1 MRKLFIPLLLCSALE
16 ANEKNGFF
24 IEAGFETGLLEGT
37 QTQEKNY
44 TTTQTTTKTTTN
56 NYNYLPLN
64 SILQRATNLFK
75 DADISKLS
83 FSSLSPVRASLD
95 LSGHLTIEN
104 FLPYN
109 LNNVKLSFTDAQGN
123 VIDLGVIETL
133 PKQSKIVL
141 SYQQFNETKQVFD
154 NIMEEQKKYYEKEA
168 ERRKNKTTSSVSET
182 NREPSFTFPTF
193 EVLSTPH
200 SDPNT
205 QRVFEALSKINTNL
219 VMKYSDT
226 NNFES
231 AKDKTEKFTAK
242 TAEEFTNLMLNMIAV
257 LDSQSWG
264 DAILNAPFE
273 FTDNKQSGE
282 CTNKGDSNDNCV
294 YPQKNGLVKSNVDKK
309 YVLDKQSIVNNFRG
323 KTDLDVSLLN
333 GAGVD
338 GLGSNTTPTNNDDGK
353 NYGQLAVVASAL
365 NPQKLFGT
373 DYKTINLADLRAIL
387 HEFSHTKGYTHNG
400 NMTYQRVPVVGSNG
414 QQEKKDDGA
423 LKDSD
428 GLPYNVCSLYGGQ
441 GQPSFPSNYPN
452 SIYHNCADVPAGF
465 LGVTAAVWQ
474 QLINQN
480 ALPIN
485 FANLNSQTNYN
496 LNATLNTQDM
506 ANSVIGTIQKTLTAT
521 STTTTTSY
529 HHSKSLQRFR
539 SPLLGINVKIGYQN
553 YFNDFIGLAYYG
565 IIKYNYAKAANQKVQ
580 QLSYGGGI
588 DLLLDFITTYSNK
601 NSPTGIQTR
610 RNFSSSFG
618 IFGGLRGLYNSYYA
632 LNKVKGSGNLDAATG
647 LNYRY
652 KHSKYSVGI
661 SIPLIQRKA
670 SVISSGSDYTN
681 SFVFNEGASHF
692 KVFFNY
698 GWVF

>member
-1 MRKLFIPLLLCSALE
+1 MRKLFIPLLLFSALE

-37 QTQEKNY
+37 QTQEKRH
-44 TTTQTTTKTTTN
+44 TTTKNTYAT
-56 NYNYLPLN
+56 YNYLPTDT
-64 SILQRATNLFK
+64 ILKRAANLFT
-75 DADISKLS
+75 DAKSISQLN
-83 FSSLSPVRASLD
+83 FSSLSPVKVLYI
-95 LSGHLTIEN
+95 GGKLTIEN

-109 LNNVKLSFTDAQGN
+109 LSNVKLSFTDAQGN
-123 VIDLGVIETL
+123 IIDLGVIETI
-133 PKQSKIVL
+133 PKHSKIVL
-141 SYQQFNETKQVFD
+141 PGEAFD
-154 NIMEEQKKYYEKEA
+154 SLKEA
-168 ERRKNKTTSSVSET
+168 FDKIGPYTFFLPKFEATSTSVS
-182 NREPSFTFPTF
+182 
-193 EVLSTPH
+193 
-200 SDPNT
+200 DANT
-205 QRVFEALSKINTNL
+205 QRVFETLNKIKTNL
-219 VMKYSDT
+219 IMKYSSENP
-226 NNFES
+226 NNFNTCPYNNNGNT
-231 AKDKTEKFTAK
+231 KNDCWQPFTPQ

-264 DAILNAPFE
+264 DAVLNAPFE
-273 FTDNKQSGE
+273 FTNSSTDCDNDLSKCVNPGINGRVDSKVDQQYVLNKQG
-282 CTNKGDSNDNCV
+282 
-294 YPQKNGLVKSNVDKK
+294 
-309 YVLDKQSIVNNFRG
+309 IVNNFR
-323 KTDLDVSLLN
+323 KKIEID
-333 GAGVD
+333 
-338 GLGSNTTPTNNDDGK
+338 
-353 NYGQLAVVASAL
+353 AVVLKNSGVVGLANGYGNDGEYGTLGVEAYAL
-365 NPQKLFGT
+365 EPTKLFGNNL
-373 DYKTINLADLRAIL
+373 KTINLADLRTIL
-387 HEFSHTKGYTHNG
+387 HEFSHTKGYGHNG
-400 NMTYQRVPVVGSNG
+400 NMTYQRVPTGQNENG
-414 QQEKKDDGA
+414 KP
-423 LKDSD
+423 KDSD

-441 GQPSFPSNYPN
+441 GQSAFPSNYPN

-485 FANLNSQTNYN
+485 FANLGSQTNYN
-496 LNATLNTQDM
+496 LNASLNTQDL
-506 ANSVIGTIQKTLTAT
+506 ANSMLSTIQKTFVT
-521 STTTTTSY
+521 SSVTNHYFS
-529 HHSKSLQRFR
+529 SASQSFR
-539 SPLLGINVKIGYQN
+539 SPILGVNAKIGYQN

-588 DLLLDFITTYSNK
+588 DLLVDFITTYSNK
-601 NSPTGIQTR
+601 NSSIDIQTR

-632 LNKVKGSGNLDAATG
+632 LNKVKGSGNLDVATG

-670 SVISSGSDYTN
+670 SVVSSDGDYTN

>member
-37 QTQEKNY
+37 QTQEKRH
-44 TTTQTTTKTTTN
+44 TTTKNTYAT
-56 NYNYLPLN
+56 YNYLPTDT
-64 SILQRATNLFK
+64 ILKRAANLFT
-75 DADISKLS
+75 DAKSISQLN
-83 FSSLSPVRASLD
+83 FSSLSPVKVLYI
-95 LSGHLTIEN
+95 SGKLTIEN

-109 LNNVKLSFTDAQGN
+109 LSNVKLSFTDAQGN
-123 VIDLGVIETL
+123 MIDLGVIETI
-133 PKQSKIVL
+133 PKHSKIVL
-141 SYQQFNETKQVFD
+141 PGEAFD
-154 NIMEEQKKYYEKEA
+154 SLKEA
-168 ERRKNKTTSSVSET
+168 FDKIGPYTFFLPKFEATSTSVS
-182 NREPSFTFPTF
+182 
-193 EVLSTPH
+193 
-200 SDPNT
+200 DANT
-205 QRVFEALSKINTNL
+205 QRVFETLNKIKTNL
-219 VMKYSDT
+219 IMKYSSENP
-226 NNFES
+226 NNFNTCPYNNNGNT
-231 AKDKTEKFTAK
+231 KNDCWQPFTPQ

-264 DAILNAPFE
+264 DAILNAPFD
-273 FTDNKQSGE
+273 FTNSSTDCDNDPSKCVNPGINGRVDSKVDQQYVLNKQG
-282 CTNKGDSNDNCV
+282 
-294 YPQKNGLVKSNVDKK
+294 
-309 YVLDKQSIVNNFRG
+309 IVNNFR
-323 KTDLDVSLLN
+323 KKIEID
-333 GAGVD
+333 
-338 GLGSNTTPTNNDDGK
+338 
-353 NYGQLAVVASAL
+353 AVVLKNSGVVGLANGYGNDGEYGTLGVEAYAL
-365 NPQKLFGT
+365 DPTKLFGNNL
-373 DYKTINLADLRAIL
+373 KTINLQDLRTIL
-387 HEFSHTKGYTHNG
+387 HEFSHTKGYGHNG
-400 NMTYQRVPVVGSNG
+400 NMTYQRVPTGQNENG
-414 QQEKKDDGA
+414 KP
-423 LKDSD
+423 KDSD

-441 GQPSFPSNYPN
+441 GQSAFPSNYPN

-485 FANLNSQTNYN
+485 FANLGSQTNYN
-496 LNATLNTQDM
+496 LNASLNTQDL
-506 ANSVIGTIQKTLTAT
+506 ANSMLSTIQKTFVT
-521 STTTTTSY
+521 SSVTNHYFS
-529 HHSKSLQRFR
+529 SASQNFR
-539 SPLLGINVKIGYQN
+539 SPILGVNAKIGYQN

-588 DLLLDFITTYSNK
+588 DLLVDFITTYSNK
-601 NSPTGIQTR
+601 NNPTGIQTR

-632 LNKVKGSGNLDAATG
+632 LNKVKGSGNLDVATG

-670 SVISSGSDYTN
+670 SVVSSDGDYTN

>member
-1 MRKLFIPLLLCSALE
+1 MRKLFIPLLLFSALE

-24 IEAGFETGLLEGT
+24 IEAGFETGLLEGA
-37 QTQEKNY
+37 QTQEKRH
-44 TTTQTTTKTTTN
+44 TTTKNTYAT
-56 NYNYLPLN
+56 YDYLPTDAVLK
-64 SILQRATNLFK
+64 RAANLFT
-75 DADISKLS
+75 DAKSISQLT
-83 FSSLSPVRASLD
+83 FSSLSPVKVLYI
-95 LSGHLTIEN
+95 GGQLTIEN

-109 LNNVKLSFTDAQGN
+109 LNNVKLSFKDAQGN
-123 VIDLGVIETL
+123 PIDLGVIETI
-133 PKQSKIVL
+133 PKHSKIVL
-141 SYQQFNETKQVFD
+141 PGEAFD
-154 NIMEEQKKYYEKEA
+154 SLKEA
-168 ERRKNKTTSSVSET
+168 FDKIDPYTFFFPKFEATSTSI
-182 NREPSFTFPTF
+182 
-193 EVLSTPH
+193 
-200 SDPNT
+200 SDTNT
-205 QRVFEALSKINTNL
+205 QRVFETLNKIKTNL
-219 VMKYSDT
+219 IMKYSNKNP
-226 NNFES
+226 NNFNTCPYNNNGNT
-231 AKDKTEKFTAK
+231 KNDCWQNFTPQ

-273 FTDNKQSGE
+273 FTNSSTDCDNDPSKCVNPGVNGRVDSKVDQQYVLNKQG
-282 CTNKGDSNDNCV
+282 
-294 YPQKNGLVKSNVDKK
+294 
-309 YVLDKQSIVNNFRG
+309 IVNNFR
-323 KTDLDVSLLN
+323 KKIEID
-333 GAGVD
+333 
-338 GLGSNTTPTNNDDGK
+338 
-353 NYGQLAVVASAL
+353 AVVLKNSGVVGLANGYGNDGEYGTLGVEAYAL
-365 NPQKLFGT
+365 EPQKLFGN
-373 DYKTINLADLRAIL
+373 DLKTINLEDLRTIL

-400 NMTYQRVPVVGSNG
+400 NMTYQRVPTGQNENG
-414 QQEKKDDGA
+414 KP
-423 LKDSD
+423 KDSD

-441 GQPSFPSNYPN
+441 GQSAFPSNYPN

-485 FANLNSQTNYN
+485 YANLGSQTNYN
-496 LNATLNTQDM
+496 LNASLNTQDL
-506 ANSVIGTIQKTLTAT
+506 ANSMLGTIQKTFVT
-521 STTTTTSY
+521 SSVTNHYFS
-529 HHSKSLQRFR
+529 SASQSFR
-539 SPLLGINVKIGYQN
+539 SPILGVNAKIGYQN

-565 IIKYNYAKAANQKVQ
+565 IIKYNYSKALNQKFQ

-601 NSPTGIQTR
+601 NSPIDIQTR

-618 IFGGLRGLYNSYYA
+618 IFGGLRGLYNSYYV
-632 LNKVKGSGNLDAATG
+632 LNKVKGSGNLDVATG

-670 SVISSGSDYTN
+670 SVVSSGSDYTN

>member
-1 MRKLFIPLLLCSALE
+1 MRKLFIPLLLFSALE

-24 IEAGFETGLLEGT
+24 IEAGFETGLLEGV
-37 QTQEKNY
+37 QTQEKRH
-44 TTTQTTTKTTTN
+44 TTTKNTYAT
-56 NYNYLPLN
+56 YNYLPTDAVLK
-64 SILQRATNLFK
+64 RAANLFT
-75 DADISKLS
+75 DAKSISQLN
-83 FSSLSPVRASLD
+83 FSSLSPVKVLYI
-95 LSGHLTIEN
+95 GGKITIEN

-123 VIDLGVIETL
+123 VIDLGVIETI
-133 PKQSKIVL
+133 PKHSKIVL
-141 SYQQFNETKQVFD
+141 PGEAFD
-154 NIMEEQKKYYEKEA
+154 SLKEA
-168 ERRKNKTTSSVSET
+168 FDKIDPYTFFFPKFEATSTSVS
-182 NREPSFTFPTF
+182 
-193 EVLSTPH
+193 
-200 SDPNT
+200 DANT
-205 QRVFEALSKINTNL
+205 QRVFETLNKIKTNL
-219 VMKYSDT
+219 IMKYSNENPSNFNT
-226 NNFES
+226 CPYNNNGNT
-231 AKDKTEKFTAK
+231 KNDCWQPFTPQ

-273 FTDNKQSGE
+273 FTNSPTDCDNDPSK
-282 CTNKGDSNDNCV
+282 CV
-294 YPQKNGLVKSNVDKK
+294 NPGTNGLVDSKVDQQ
-309 YVLDKQSIVNNFRG
+309 YVLNKQGIVNNFR
-323 KTDLDVSLLN
+323 KKIEID
-333 GAGVD
+333 
-338 GLGSNTTPTNNDDGK
+338 
-353 NYGQLAVVASAL
+353 AVVLKNSGVVGLANGYGNDGEYGTLGVEAYAL
-365 NPQKLFGT
+365 DPKKLFGNNL
-373 DYKTINLADLRAIL
+373 KTINLEDLRTIL

-400 NMTYQRVPVVGSNG
+400 NMTYQRVPVMKDGQVEKDNNG
-414 QQEKKDDGA
+414 KP
-423 LKDSD
+423 KDSD
-428 GLPYNVCSLYGGQ
+428 GLPYNVCSLYGGSN
-441 GQPSFPSNYPN
+441 QPAFPSNYPN

-485 FANLNSQTNYN
+485 FANLSNQTNYN
-496 LNATLNTQDM
+496 LNASLNTQDL
-506 ANSVIGTIQKTLTAT
+506 ANSMLSTIQKTFV
-521 STTTTTSY
+521 TTSVTNHY
-529 HHSKSLQRFR
+529 SSSASQSFR
-539 SPLLGINVKIGYQN
+539 SPILGVNAKIGYQN

-588 DLLLDFITTYSNK
+588 DLLVDFITTYSNK
-601 NSPTGIQTR
+601 NNPTGIQTK

-632 LNKVKGSGNLDAATG
+632 LNKVKGSGNLDATTG

-670 SVISSGSDYTN
+670 SIVSSGDGYTN
-681 SFVFNEGASHF
+681 SLVFNEGASHF

>member
-1 MRKLFIPLLLCSALE
+1 MRKLFIPLLLFSALE

-37 QTQEKNY
+37 QTQEKRH
-44 TTTQTTTKTTTN
+44 TTTKNTYAT
-56 NYNYLPLN
+56 YNYLPTDSVLK
-64 SILQRATNLFK
+64 RAANLFTN
-75 DADISKLS
+75 AEAISKLK
-83 FSSLSPVRASLD
+83 FSSLSPVRVLYMYN
-95 LSGHLTIEN
+95 GQLTIEN

-109 LNNVKLSFTDAQGN
+109 LSNVKLSFKDAQGTT
-123 VIDLGVIETL
+123 IDLGVIETI
-133 PKQSKIVL
+133 PKHSKIVL
-141 SYQQFNETKQVFD
+141 PGEAFD
-154 NIMEEQKKYYEKEA
+154 SLKIDPYTLFLPKIEA
-168 ERRKNKTTSSVSET
+168 TSTSI
-182 NREPSFTFPTF
+182 
-193 EVLSTPH
+193 
-200 SDPNT
+200 SDANT
-205 QRVFEALSKINTNL
+205 QRVFETLNKIKTNL
-219 VMKYSDT
+219 VVNYRNENK
-226 NNFES
+226 FEGHQNHWE
-231 AKDKTEKFTAK
+231 AFTPQ

-273 FTDNKQSGE
+273 FTNKGGGGE
-282 CTNKGDSNDNCV
+282 CDTSKENECV
-294 YPQKNGLVKSNVDKK
+294 NPGTNGLVNSQNKS
-309 YVLDKQSIVNNFRG
+309 YVLNKQDIVNKFRN
-323 KTDLDVSLLN
+323 KADLDVIVLKDS
-333 GAGVD
+333 GVV
-338 GLGSNTTPTNNDDGK
+338 GLGSDITPSNNDDGK
-353 NYGQLAVVASAL
+353 HYGQLGVVASAL
-365 NPQKLFGT
+365 DPKKLFG
-373 DYKTINLADLRAIL
+373 DNLKTINLADLRTIL

-400 NMTYQRVPVVGSNG
+400 NMTYQRVPTGQNENG
-414 QQEKKDDGA
+414 KP
-423 LKDSD
+423 KDSD

-441 GQPSFPSNYPN
+441 GQSAFPSNYPN

-485 FANLNSQTNYN
+485 YANLSSQTNYN
-496 LNATLNTQDM
+496 LNASLNTQDL
-506 ANSVIGTIQKTLTAT
+506 ANSMLSTIQKTFVT
-521 STTTTTSY
+521 SSVTNHYFS
-529 HHSKSLQRFR
+529 SASQSFR
-539 SPLLGINVKIGYQN
+539 SPILGVNAKIGYQN

-565 IIKYNYAKAANQKVQ
+565 IVKYNYSKALNQKFQ

-601 NSPTGIQTR
+601 NNPTGVQTR
-610 RNFSSSFG
+610 KNFSSSFG
-618 IFGGLRGLYNSYYA
+618 IFGGLRGLYNSYYV
-632 LNKVKGSGNLDAATG
+632 LNKVKGSGNLDVATG

>member
-37 QTQEKNY
+37 QTQE
-44 TTTQTTTKTTTN
+44 QRRTTTKNTYAT
-56 NYNYLPLN
+56 YNYLPTDAVLK
-64 SILQRATNLFK
+64 RAANLFTN
-75 DADISKLS
+75 AEAISKLK
-83 FSSLSPVRASLD
+83 FSSLSPVRVLYIN
-95 LSGHLTIEN
+95 GQLTIEN

-109 LNNVKLSFTDAQGN
+109 LSNVKLSFTDAQGN
-123 VIDLGVIETL
+123 VIDLGVIETI
-133 PKQSKIVL
+133 PKHSKIVL
-141 SYQQFNETKQVFD
+141 PGEAFD
-154 NIMEEQKKYYEKEA
+154 SLKVDPYTLFLPKIEA
-168 ERRKNKTTSSVSET
+168 TSTSVS
-182 NREPSFTFPTF
+182 
-193 EVLSTPH
+193 
-200 SDPNT
+200 DANT
-205 QRVFEALSKINTNL
+205 QRVFETLNKIKTNL
-219 VMKYSDT
+219 VVNYRNENK
-226 NNFES
+226 FEGHQNHWE
-231 AKDKTEKFTAK
+231 AFTPQ

-264 DAILNAPFE
+264 DAILNAPFD
-273 FTDNKQSGE
+273 F
-282 CTNKGDSNDNCV
+282 TNKGGEECDTSKENECV
-294 YPQKNGLVKSNVDKK
+294 NPGTNGRVNPQNAS
-309 YVLDKQSIVNNFRG
+309 YVLNKQDIVNKFRN
-323 KTDLDVSLLN
+323 KADLDVVVLKDS
-333 GAGVD
+333 GVV
-338 GLGSNTTPTNNDDGK
+338 GLGSDITPSNNDDGK
-353 NYGQLAVVASAL
+353 HYGQLGVVASAL
-365 NPQKLFGT
+365 DPKKLFGNNL
-373 DYKTINLADLRAIL
+373 KTINLEDLRTIL
-387 HEFSHTKGYTHNG
+387 HEFSHTKGYGHNG
-400 NMTYQRVPVVGSNG
+400 NMTYQRVPVMKDGQVEKDNNG
-414 QQEKKDDGA
+414 KP
-423 LKDSD
+423 KDSD

-441 GQPSFPSNYPN
+441 GQSAFPSNYPN

-485 FANLNSQTNYN
+485 FANLGSQTNYN
-496 LNATLNTQDM
+496 LNASLNTQDL
-506 ANSVIGTIQKTLTAT
+506 ANSMLSTIQKTFVT
-521 STTTTTSY
+521 SSVTNHYSSSTSQ
-529 HHSKSLQRFR
+529 SFR
-539 SPLLGINVKIGYQN
+539 SPILGVNAKIGYQN

-565 IIKYNYAKAANQKVQ
+565 IIKYNYAKANDQKVQ

-601 NSPTGIQTR
+601 NSPIDIQTR

-632 LNKVKGSGNLDAATG
+632 LNKVKGSGNLDVATG

-670 SVISSGSDYTN
+670 SIVSSDGDYTN

>member
-1 MRKLFIPLLLCSALE
+1 MRKLFIPLLLFSALE

-37 QTQEKNY
+37 QTQEKRH
-44 TTTQTTTKTTTN
+44 TTTKNTYAT
-56 NYNYLPLN
+56 YNYLPTDT
-64 SILQRATNLFK
+64 ILKRAANLFT
-75 DADISKLS
+75 DAKSISQLN
-83 FSSLSPVRASLD
+83 FSSLSPVKVLYI
-95 LSGHLTIEN
+95 GGKLTIEN

-109 LNNVKLSFTDAQGN
+109 LSNVKLSFTDAQGN
-123 VIDLGVIETL
+123 IIDLGVIETI
-133 PKQSKIVL
+133 PKHSKIVL
-141 SYQQFNETKQVFD
+141 PGEAFD
-154 NIMEEQKKYYEKEA
+154 SLKEA
-168 ERRKNKTTSSVSET
+168 FDKIGPYTFFLPKFEATSTSI
-182 NREPSFTFPTF
+182 
-193 EVLSTPH
+193 
-200 SDPNT
+200 SDANT
-205 QRVFEALSKINTNL
+205 QRVFETLNNIKTNL
-219 VMKYSDT
+219 IMKYSNENPSNFNT
-226 NNFES
+226 CPYNNNGNT
-231 AKDKTEKFTAK
+231 KNDCWQNFTPQ

-273 FTDNKQSGE
+273 FTNSSTDCDNDPSKCVNPGVNGRVDSKVDQQYILNKQG
-282 CTNKGDSNDNCV
+282 
-294 YPQKNGLVKSNVDKK
+294 
-309 YVLDKQSIVNNFRG
+309 IINNFR
-323 KTDLDVSLLN
+323 KKIEID
-333 GAGVD
+333 
-338 GLGSNTTPTNNDDGK
+338 
-353 NYGQLAVVASAL
+353 AVVLKNSGVVGLANGYGNDGEYGTLGVEAYAL
-365 NPQKLFGT
+365 EPQKLFGN
-373 DYKTINLADLRAIL
+373 DLKTINLADLRTIL

-400 NMTYQRVPVVGSNG
+400 NMTYQRVPTGQNENG
-414 QQEKKDDGA
+414 KP
-423 LKDSD
+423 KDSD

-441 GQPSFPSNYPN
+441 GQSAFPSNYPN

-485 FANLNSQTNYN
+485 FANLSNQTNYN
-496 LNATLNTQDM
+496 LNASLNTQDL
-506 ANSVIGTIQKTLTAT
+506 ANSMLSTIQKTFVT
-521 STTTTTSY
+521 SSVTNHYFS
-529 HHSKSLQRFR
+529 SSSQSFR
-539 SPLLGINVKIGYQN
+539 SPILGVNAKIGYQN

-601 NSPTGIQTR
+601 NSPIDIQTR

-632 LNKVKGSGNLDAATG
+632 LNKVKGSGNLDVATG

-670 SVISSGSDYTN
+670 SIVSSNGDYTN

>member
-37 QTQEKNY
+37 QTQE
-44 TTTQTTTKTTTN
+44 QRHTTTKNTYAT
-56 NYNYLPLN
+56 YNYLPTDAVLK
-64 SILQRATNLFK
+64 RAANLFTN
-75 DADISKLS
+75 AEAISKLK
-83 FSSLSPVRASLD
+83 FSSLSPVRVLYMYN
-95 LSGHLTIEN
+95 GQLTIEN

-123 VIDLGVIETL
+123 VIDLGVIETI
-133 PKQSKIVL
+133 PKHSKIVL
-141 SYQQFNETKQVFD
+141 PGEAFD
-154 NIMEEQKKYYEKEA
+154 SLKVDPYTLFLPKIEA
-168 ERRKNKTTSSVSET
+168 TSTSA
-182 NREPSFTFPTF
+182 
-193 EVLSTPH
+193 
-200 SDPNT
+200 SDANT
-205 QRVFEALSKINTNL
+205 QRVFETLNKIKTNL
-219 VMKYSDT
+219 IMKYSNENPSNFNT
-226 NNFES
+226 CPYNNNGNT
-231 AKDKTEKFTAK
+231 KNDCWQPFTPQ

-273 FTDNKQSGE
+273 FTNKGGGGECDTNKENDCVNPGTNGRVNSQNASYVLNKQ
-282 CTNKGDSNDNCV
+282 D
-294 YPQKNGLVKSNVDKK
+294 
-309 YVLDKQSIVNNFRG
+309 IVNKFRN
-323 KTDLDVSLLN
+323 KADLDVVVLKDS
-333 GAGVD
+333 GVV
-338 GLGSNTTPTNNDDGK
+338 GLGSDITPSNNDDGK
-353 NYGQLAVVASAL
+353 HYGQLGVVASAL
-365 NPQKLFGT
+365 DPKKLFGNNL
-373 DYKTINLADLRAIL
+373 KTINLQDLRTIL
-387 HEFSHTKGYTHNG
+387 HEFSHTKGYGHNG
-400 NMTYQRVPVVGSNG
+400 NMTYQRVPTGQNENG
-414 QQEKKDDGA
+414 KP
-423 LKDSD
+423 KDSD

-441 GQPSFPSNYPN
+441 GQSAFPSNYPN

-485 FANLNSQTNYN
+485 FANLGSQTNYN
-496 LNATLNTQDM
+496 LNASLNTQDL
-506 ANSVIGTIQKTLTAT
+506 ANSMLSTIQKTFVT
-521 STTTTTSY
+521 SSVTNHYFS
-529 HHSKSLQRFR
+529 SASQNFR
-539 SPLLGINVKIGYQN
+539 SPILGVNAKIGYQN
-553 YFNDFIGLAYYG
+553 YFNDFIGLAYYS

-588 DLLLDFITTYSNK
+588 DLLVDFITTYSNK
-601 NSPTGIQTR
+601 NSPIDIQTR

-632 LNKVKGSGNLDAATG
+632 LNKVKGSGNLDVATG

-670 SVISSGSDYTN
+670 SVVSSNGDYTN

>member
-1 MRKLFIPLLLCSALE
+1 MRKLFTSFLLFSALE

-37 QTQEKNY
+37 QTQE
-44 TTTQTTTKTTTN
+44 QRRTTTKNTYAT
-56 NYNYLPLN
+56 YNYLPTDAVLK
-64 SILQRATNLFK
+64 RAANLFTST
-75 DADISKLS
+75 DITKLKFSTKNPVSVHMGFVNSNPTNGKPSK
-83 FSSLSPVRASLD
+83 V
-95 LSGHLTIEN
+95 TMIVEN

-109 LNNVKLSFTDAQGN
+109 LSNVRLFFKDNKGE
-123 VIDLGVIETL
+123 VIDLGVLETI
-133 PKQSKIVL
+133 PKHSKIVL
-141 SYQQFNETKQVFD
+141 PENIFD
-154 NIMEEQKKYYEKEA
+154 KIKLDDPY
-168 ERRKNKTTSSVSET
+168 
-182 NREPSFTFPTF
+182 FFPTF
-193 EVLSTPH
+193 EATSTSV
-200 SDPNT
+200 SDANT
-205 QRVFEALSKINTNL
+205 QRVFETLNKIKTDL
-219 VMKYSDT
+219 VVNYRNENK
-226 NNFES
+226 F
-231 AKDKTEKFTAK
+231 KDHENHWEAFTPQ

-264 DAILNAPFE
+264 DAILNAPFD
-273 FTDNKQSGE
+273 F
-282 CTNKGDSNDNCV
+282 TNKGGEECDTSKENECV
-294 YPQKNGLVKSNVDKK
+294 NPGTNGRVNSQNAS
-309 YVLDKQSIVNNFRG
+309 YVLNKQDIVNKFRN
-323 KTDLDVSLLN
+323 KADLDVVVLKDS
-333 GAGVD
+333 GVV
-338 GLGSNTTPTNNDDGK
+338 GLGSDITPSNNDDGK
-353 NYGQLAVVASAL
+353 HYGQLGVVASAL
-365 NPQKLFGT
+365 DPKKLFGNNL
-373 DYKTINLADLRAIL
+373 KTINLEDLRTIL
-387 HEFSHTKGYTHNG
+387 HEFSHTKGYGHNG
-400 NMTYQRVPVVGSNG
+400 NMTYQRVPTGQNENG
-414 QQEKKDDGA
+414 KP
-423 LKDSD
+423 KDSD

-441 GQPSFPSNYPN
+441 GQSAFPSNYPN

-485 FANLNSQTNYN
+485 FANLGSQTNYN
-496 LNATLNTQDM
+496 LNASLNTQDL
-506 ANSVIGTIQKTLTAT
+506 ANSMLSTIQKTFLTSSVTDHYFSSA
-521 STTTTTSY
+521 SQS
-529 HHSKSLQRFR
+529 FR
-539 SPLLGINVKIGYQN
+539 SPILGVDAKIGYQN

-588 DLLLDFITTYSNK
+588 DLLVDFITTYSNK
-601 NSPTGIQTR
+601 NSPIDIQTR

-632 LNKVKGSGNLDAATG
+632 LNKVKGSGNLDVATG

-670 SVISSGSDYTN
+670 NIVSSNGDYTN

>member
-1 MRKLFIPLLLCSALE
+1 MRKLFIPLLLFSALE

-37 QTQEKNY
+37 QTQEKRH
-44 TTTQTTTKTTTN
+44 TTTKNTYAT
-56 NYNYLPLN
+56 YNYLPTDSVLK
-64 SILQRATNLFK
+64 RAANLFTNTE
-75 DADISKLS
+75 AISKLK
-83 FSSLSPVRASLD
+83 FSSLSPVRVLYMYN
-95 LSGHLTIEN
+95 GQLTIEN

-109 LNNVKLSFTDAQGN
+109 LSNVKLSFKDAQGN
-123 VIDLGVIETL
+123 VIDLGVIETI
-133 PKQSKIVL
+133 PKHSKIVL
-141 SYQQFNETKQVFD
+141 PGEAFD
-154 NIMEEQKKYYEKEA
+154 SLKIDPYTLFLPKIEA
-168 ERRKNKTTSSVSET
+168 TSTSI
-182 NREPSFTFPTF
+182 
-193 EVLSTPH
+193 
-200 SDPNT
+200 SDANT
-205 QRVFEALSKINTNL
+205 QRVFETLNKIKTDL
-219 VMKYSDT
+219 VVNYRNENKFKDHE
-226 NNFES
+226 NHWQNF
-231 AKDKTEKFTAK
+231 TPQ

-273 FTDNKQSGE
+273 FTNKGGGGE
-282 CTNKGDSNDNCV
+282 CDTSKENECV
-294 YPQKNGLVKSNVDKK
+294 NPGTNGLVNSQNKS
-309 YVLDKQSIVNNFRG
+309 YVLNKQDIVNKFRN
-323 KTDLDVSLLN
+323 KADLDVVILKDS
-333 GAGVD
+333 GVV
-338 GLGSNTTPTNNDDGK
+338 GLGSDITPSNNDDGK
-353 NYGQLAVVASAL
+353 HYGQLGVVASAL
-365 NPQKLFGT
+365 EPQKLFGN
-373 DYKTINLADLRAIL
+373 DLKTINLEDLRTIL

-400 NMTYQRVPVVGSNG
+400 NMTYQRVPTGQTENG
-414 QQEKKDDGA
+414 KP
-423 LKDSD
+423 KDSD
-428 GLPYNVCSLYGGQ
+428 GLPYNVCSLYGGSN
-441 GQPSFPSNYPN
+441 QPAFPSNYPN

-485 FANLNSQTNYN
+485 YANLGSQTNYN
-496 LNATLNTQDM
+496 LNASLNTQDL
-506 ANSVIGTIQKTLTAT
+506 ANSMLSTIQKTFVT
-521 STTTTTSY
+521 SSVTNHYFS
-529 HHSKSLQRFR
+529 SASQSFR
-539 SPLLGINVKIGYQN
+539 SPILGVNAKIGYQN

-565 IIKYNYAKAANQKVQ
+565 IIKYNYSKALNQKFQ

-601 NSPTGIQTR
+601 NSPTGVQTR

-618 IFGGLRGLYNSYYA
+618 IFGGLRGLYNSYYV
-632 LNKVKGSGNLDAATG
+632 LNKVKGSGNLDVATG

-670 SVISSGSDYTN
+670 SVVSSGSDYTN

>member
-37 QTQEKNY
+37 QTQEKRH
-44 TTTQTTTKTTTN
+44 TTTKNTYAT
-56 NYNYLPLN
+56 YNYLPTDT
-64 SILQRATNLFK
+64 ILKRAANLFT
-75 DADISKLS
+75 DAKSISQLN
-83 FSSLSPVRASLD
+83 FSSLSPVKVLYI
-95 LSGHLTIEN
+95 GGKLTIEN

-109 LNNVKLSFTDAQGN
+109 LSNVKLSFTDAQGN
-123 VIDLGVIETL
+123 IIDLGVIETI
-133 PKQSKIVL
+133 PKHSKIVL
-141 SYQQFNETKQVFD
+141 PGEAFD
-154 NIMEEQKKYYEKEA
+154 SLKEA
-168 ERRKNKTTSSVSET
+168 LDKIDPYTFFLPKFEATSTSVS
-182 NREPSFTFPTF
+182 
-193 EVLSTPH
+193 
-200 SDPNT
+200 DANT
-205 QRVFEALSKINTNL
+205 QRVFETLNKIKTNL
-219 VMKYSDT
+219 IMKYSSENPSNFNT
-226 NNFES
+226 CPYNNNGNT
-231 AKDKTEKFTAK
+231 KNDCWQPFTPQ

-264 DAILNAPFE
+264 DAILNAPFD
-273 FTDNKQSGE
+273 FTNSPTDCDNDPSKCVNPGINGRVDSKVDQQYVLNKQG
-282 CTNKGDSNDNCV
+282 
-294 YPQKNGLVKSNVDKK
+294 
-309 YVLDKQSIVNNFRG
+309 IVNNFR
-323 KTDLDVSLLN
+323 KKIEID
-333 GAGVD
+333 
-338 GLGSNTTPTNNDDGK
+338 
-353 NYGQLAVVASAL
+353 AVVLKNSGVVGLANGYGNDGEYGTLGVEAYAL
-365 NPQKLFGT
+365 EPTKLFGNNL
-373 DYKTINLADLRAIL
+373 KTINLADLRTIL
-387 HEFSHTKGYTHNG
+387 HEFSHTKGYGHNG
-400 NMTYQRVPVVGSNG
+400 NMTYQRVPTGQNENG
-414 QQEKKDDGA
+414 KP
-423 LKDSD
+423 KDSD
-428 GLPYNVCSLYGGQ
+428 GLPYNVCSLYGGSN
-441 GQPSFPSNYPN
+441 QPAFPSNYPN

-485 FANLNSQTNYN
+485 FANLGSQTNYN
-496 LNATLNTQDM
+496 LNASLNTQDL
-506 ANSVIGTIQKTLTAT
+506 ANSMLSTIQKTFVT
-521 STTTTTSY
+521 SSVTDHYFS
-529 HHSKSLQRFR
+529 SASQSFR
-539 SPLLGINVKIGYQN
+539 SPILGVNAKIGYQN

-588 DLLLDFITTYSNK
+588 DLLVDFITTYSNK
-601 NSPTGIQTR
+601 NNPTGIQTR

-632 LNKVKGSGNLDAATG
+632 LNKVKGSGNLDVATG

-670 SVISSGSDYTN
+670 SIVSSDGDYTN

>member
-1 MRKLFIPLLLCSALE
+1 MRKLFIPLLLFSTLE

-37 QTQEKNY
+37 QTQEKRH
-44 TTTQTTTKTTTN
+44 TTTKNTYAT
-56 NYNYLPLN
+56 YNYLPTDT
-64 SILQRATNLFK
+64 ILKRAANLFT
-75 DADISKLS
+75 DAKSISQLN
-83 FSSLSPVRASLD
+83 FSSLSPVKVLYI
-95 LSGHLTIEN
+95 GGKLTIEN

-109 LNNVKLSFTDAQGN
+109 LSNVKLSFTDAQGN
-123 VIDLGVIETL
+123 IIDLGVIETI
-133 PKQSKIVL
+133 PKHSKIVL
-141 SYQQFNETKQVFD
+141 PGEAFNSL
-154 NIMEEQKKYYEKEA
+154 KEA
-168 ERRKNKTTSSVSET
+168 FDKIDPYTFFLPKFEATSTSVS
-182 NREPSFTFPTF
+182 
-193 EVLSTPH
+193 
-200 SDPNT
+200 DANT
-205 QRVFEALSKINTNL
+205 QRVFETLNKIKTNL
-219 VMKYSDT
+219 IMKYSNENPSNFNT
-226 NNFES
+226 CPYNNNGNT
-231 AKDKTEKFTAK
+231 KNDCWQPFTPQ

-264 DAILNAPFE
+264 DAILNAPFD
-273 FTDNKQSGE
+273 FTNSSTDCDNDPSKCVNPGINGRVDSKVDQQYVLNKQG
-282 CTNKGDSNDNCV
+282 
-294 YPQKNGLVKSNVDKK
+294 
-309 YVLDKQSIVNNFRG
+309 IVNNFR
-323 KTDLDVSLLN
+323 KKIEID
-333 GAGVD
+333 
-338 GLGSNTTPTNNDDGK
+338 
-353 NYGQLAVVASAL
+353 AVVLKNSGVVGLANGYGNDGEYGTLGVEAYAL
-365 NPQKLFGT
+365 EPQKLFGNNL
-373 DYKTINLADLRAIL
+373 KTINLQDLRTIL
-387 HEFSHTKGYTHNG
+387 HEFSHTKGYGHNG
-400 NMTYQRVPVVGSNG
+400 NMTYQRVPTGQNENG
-414 QQEKKDDGA
+414 KP
-423 LKDSD
+423 KDSD

-441 GQPSFPSNYPN
+441 GQSAFPSNYPN

-485 FANLNSQTNYN
+485 FANLGSQTNYN
-496 LNATLNTQDM
+496 LNASLNTQDL
-506 ANSVIGTIQKTLTAT
+506 ANSMLSTIQKTFVT
-521 STTTTTSY
+521 SSVTNHYVS
-529 HHSKSLQRFR
+529 SASQSFR
-539 SPLLGINVKIGYQN
+539 SPILGVNAKIGYQN

-588 DLLLDFITTYSNK
+588 DLLVDFITTYSNK

-618 IFGGLRGLYNSYYA
+618 IFGGLRGLYNSYYV
-632 LNKVKGSGNLDAATG
+632 LNKVKGSGNLDVATG

-670 SVISSGSDYTN
+670 SVVSSDGDYTN

>member
-1 MRKLFIPLLLCSALE
+1 MKKLFIPLLLFSALE
-16 ANEKNGFF
+16 SNEKNGFF

-37 QTQEKNY
+37 QTQEKRH
-44 TTTQTTTKTTTN
+44 TTTKNTYAT
-56 NYNYLPLN
+56 YNYLPTDT
-64 SILQRATNLFK
+64 ILKRAANLFTN
-75 DADISKLS
+75 AEAISKLK
-83 FSSLSPVRASLD
+83 FSSLSPVRVLYMYN
-95 LSGHLTIEN
+95 GQLTIEN

-123 VIDLGVIETL
+123 VIDLGVIETI
-133 PKQSKIVL
+133 PKHSKIVL
-141 SYQQFNETKQVFD
+141 PGEAFD
-154 NIMEEQKKYYEKEA
+154 SLKIDPYTLFLPKIEA
-168 ERRKNKTTSSVSET
+168 TSTSVS
-182 NREPSFTFPTF
+182 
-193 EVLSTPH
+193 
-200 SDPNT
+200 DANT
-205 QRVFEALSKINTNL
+205 QRVFETLNKIKTNL
-219 VMKYSDT
+219 VVNYRNENK
-226 NNFES
+226 F
-231 AKDKTEKFTAK
+231 KDHENHWEAFTPQ

-273 FTDNKQSGE
+273 FTNKGGGE
-282 CTNKGDSNDNCV
+282 CDTSKENNCV
-294 YPQKNGLVKSNVDKK
+294 NPGTNGLVNSQNQQ
-309 YVLDKQSIVNNFRG
+309 YVLNKQDIVNKFRN
-323 KTDLDVSLLN
+323 KADLDVVILKDS
-333 GAGVD
+333 GVV
-338 GLGSNTTPTNNDDGK
+338 GLGSDITPSNNDDGK
-353 NYGQLAVVASAL
+353 HYGQLGVVASAL
-365 NPQKLFGT
+365 DPKKLFGN
-373 DYKTINLADLRAIL
+373 DLKTINLEDLRTIL
-387 HEFSHTKGYTHNG
+387 HEFSHTKGYGHNG
-400 NMTYQRVPVVGSNG
+400 NMTYQRVPTGQSENG
-414 QQEKKDDGA
+414 KP
-423 LKDSD
+423 KDSD

-441 GQPSFPSNYPN
+441 GQSAFPSNYPN

-485 FANLNSQTNYN
+485 YANLNSQTNYN
-496 LNATLNTQDM
+496 LNASLNTQDL
-506 ANSVIGTIQKTLTAT
+506 ANSMLNTIQKTFVT
-521 STTTTTSY
+521 SSVTNHYS
-529 HHSKSLQRFR
+529 SSASQSFR
-539 SPLLGINVKIGYQN
+539 SPILGVNAKIGYQN

-565 IIKYNYAKAANQKVQ
+565 IIKYNYSKAINQKVQ

-601 NSPTGIQTR
+601 NSPTGVQTK

-618 IFGGLRGLYNSYYA
+618 IFGGLRGLYNSYYV
-632 LNKVKGSGNLDAATG
+632 LNKVKGSGNLDVATG

-670 SVISSGSDYTN
+670 SVVSSGGDYTN

>member
-1 MRKLFIPLLLCSALE
+1 MRKLFIPLLLFSALE

-37 QTQEKNY
+37 QTQE
-44 TTTQTTTKTTTN
+44 QRRTTTKNTYAT
-56 NYNYLPLN
+56 YNYLPTDAVLK
-64 SILQRATNLFK
+64 RAANLFTN
-75 DADISKLS
+75 AEAISKLK
-83 FSSLSPVRASLD
+83 FSSLSPVRVLYMYN
-95 LSGHLTIEN
+95 GQLTIEN

-109 LNNVKLSFTDAQGN
+109 LSNVKLSFTDAQGN
-123 VIDLGVIETL
+123 VIDLGVIETI
-133 PKQSKIVL
+133 PKHSKIVL
-141 SYQQFNETKQVFD
+141 PGEAFD
-154 NIMEEQKKYYEKEA
+154 SLKVDPYTLFLPKIEA
-168 ERRKNKTTSSVSET
+168 TSTSVS
-182 NREPSFTFPTF
+182 
-193 EVLSTPH
+193 
-200 SDPNT
+200 DANT
-205 QRVFEALSKINTNL
+205 QRVFETLNKIKTDL
-219 VMKYSDT
+219 VVNYRNENK
-226 NNFES
+226 F
-231 AKDKTEKFTAK
+231 KDHENHWEAFTPQ

-264 DAILNAPFE
+264 DAILNAPFD
-273 FTDNKQSGE
+273 F
-282 CTNKGDSNDNCV
+282 TNKGGEECDTNKENECV
-294 YPQKNGLVKSNVDKK
+294 NPGTNGRVNSQNAS
-309 YVLDKQSIVNNFRG
+309 YVLNKQDIVNKFRN
-323 KTDLDVSLLN
+323 KADLDVVVLKDS
-333 GAGVD
+333 GVV
-338 GLGSNTTPTNNDDGK
+338 GLGSDITPSNNDDGK
-353 NYGQLAVVASAL
+353 HYGQLGVVASAL
-365 NPQKLFGT
+365 DPTKLFGNNL
-373 DYKTINLADLRAIL
+373 KTINLADLRTIL
-387 HEFSHTKGYTHNG
+387 HEFSHTKGYGHNG
-400 NMTYQRVPVVGSNG
+400 NMTYQRVPTGQNENG
-414 QQEKKDDGA
+414 KP
-423 LKDSD
+423 KDSD

-441 GQPSFPSNYPN
+441 GQSAFPSNYPN

-496 LNATLNTQDM
+496 LNASLNTQDL
-506 ANSVIGTIQKTLTAT
+506 ANSMLSTIQKTFVT
-521 STTTTTSY
+521 SSVTNHYFS
-529 HHSKSLQRFR
+529 SASQNFR
-539 SPLLGINVKIGYQN
+539 SPILGVNAKIGYQN

-588 DLLLDFITTYSNK
+588 DLLVDFITTYSNK
-601 NSPTGIQTR
+601 NSPIDIQTR

-632 LNKVKGSGNLDAATG
+632 LNKVKGSGNLDVATG

-670 SVISSGSDYTN
+670 SVVSSDGDYTN

>member
-1 MRKLFIPLLLCSALE
+1 MRKLFIPLLLFSALE

-37 QTQEKNY
+37 QTQEKRH
-44 TTTQTTTKTTTN
+44 TTTKNTYAT
-56 NYNYLPLN
+56 YNYLPTDT
-64 SILQRATNLFK
+64 ILKRAANLFT
-75 DADISKLS
+75 DAKSISQLN
-83 FSSLSPVRASLD
+83 FSSLSPVKVLYI
-95 LSGHLTIEN
+95 GGKLTIEN

-109 LNNVKLSFTDAQGN
+109 LSNVKLSFTDAQGN
-123 VIDLGVIETL
+123 VIDLGVIETI
-133 PKQSKIVL
+133 PKHSKIVL
-141 SYQQFNETKQVFD
+141 PGEAFD
-154 NIMEEQKKYYEKEA
+154 SLKEA
-168 ERRKNKTTSSVSET
+168 FDKIDPYTFFFPKFEATSTSI
-182 NREPSFTFPTF
+182 
-193 EVLSTPH
+193 
-200 SDPNT
+200 SDANT
-205 QRVFEALSKINTNL
+205 QRVFETLNKIKTNL
-219 VMKYSDT
+219 IMKYSNENP
-226 NNFES
+226 NNFNTCPYNNNGNT
-231 AKDKTEKFTAK
+231 KNDCWQPFTPQ

-264 DAILNAPFE
+264 DAILNAPFD
-273 FTDNKQSGE
+273 FTNSSTDCDNDPSKCVNPGINGRVDSKVDQQYVLNKQG
-282 CTNKGDSNDNCV
+282 
-294 YPQKNGLVKSNVDKK
+294 
-309 YVLDKQSIVNNFRG
+309 IVNNFR
-323 KTDLDVSLLN
+323 KKIEID
-333 GAGVD
+333 
-338 GLGSNTTPTNNDDGK
+338 
-353 NYGQLAVVASAL
+353 AVVLKNSGVVGLANGYGNDGEYGTLGVEAYAL
-365 NPQKLFGT
+365 DPKKLFGNNL
-373 DYKTINLADLRAIL
+373 KTINLEDLRTIL
-387 HEFSHTKGYTHNG
+387 HEFSHTKGYGHNG
-400 NMTYQRVPVVGSNG
+400 NMTYQRVPTGQNENG
-414 QQEKKDDGA
+414 KP
-423 LKDSD
+423 KDSD

-441 GQPSFPSNYPN
+441 GQSAFPSNYPN

-485 FANLNSQTNYN
+485 FANLGSQTNYN
-496 LNATLNTQDM
+496 LNASLNTQDL
-506 ANSVIGTIQKTLTAT
+506 ANSMLSTIQKTFVASSVTNHYFSSA
-521 STTTTTSY
+521 SQS
-529 HHSKSLQRFR
+529 FR
-539 SPLLGINVKIGYQN
+539 SPILGVNAKIGYQN

-588 DLLLDFITTYSNK
+588 DLLVDFITTYSNK

-632 LNKVKGSGNLDAATG
+632 LNKVKGSGNLDVATG

-670 SVISSGSDYTN
+670 SIVSSDGDYTN

>member
-1 MRKLFIPLLLCSALE
+1 MKKLFIPLLLFSALE

-37 QTQEKNY
+37 QTQEKRH
-44 TTTQTTTKTTTN
+44 TTTKNTYAT
-56 NYNYLPLN
+56 YNYLPTDT
-64 SILQRATNLFK
+64 ILKRAANLFTN
-75 DADISKLS
+75 AEAISKLK
-83 FSSLSPVRASLD
+83 FSSLSPVRVLYMYN
-95 LSGHLTIEN
+95 GQLTIEN

-123 VIDLGVIETL
+123 VIDLGVIETI
-133 PKQSKIVL
+133 PKYSKIVL
-141 SYQQFNETKQVFD
+141 PGEAFD
-154 NIMEEQKKYYEKEA
+154 SLKIDPYTSFLPKIEA
-168 ERRKNKTTSSVSET
+168 TSTSVS
-182 NREPSFTFPTF
+182 
-193 EVLSTPH
+193 
-200 SDPNT
+200 DANT
-205 QRVFEALSKINTNL
+205 QRVFETLNKIKTNL
-219 VMKYSDT
+219 IVNYRNENK
-226 NNFES
+226 F
-231 AKDKTEKFTAK
+231 KDHENHWEAFTPQ

-273 FTDNKQSGE
+273 FTNKGGGGE
-282 CTNKGDSNDNCV
+282 CDTSKENDCV
-294 YPQKNGLVKSNVDKK
+294 NPGTNGLVNSKVDQQH
-309 YVLDKQSIVNNFRG
+309 VLNKQDIVNKFRN
-323 KTDLDVSLLN
+323 KADLDVVVLKDS
-333 GAGVD
+333 GVV
-338 GLGSNTTPTNNDDGK
+338 GLGSDITPSNNDDGK
-353 NYGQLAVVASAL
+353 HYGQLGVVASAL
-365 NPQKLFGT
+365 DPKKLFGN
-373 DYKTINLADLRAIL
+373 DLKTIKLEDLRTIL

-400 NMTYQRVPVVGSNG
+400 NMTYQRVPVMKDGQVEKDNNG
-414 QQEKKDDGA
+414 KP
-423 LKDSD
+423 KDSD
-428 GLPYNVCSLYGGQ
+428 GLSYNVCSLYGGSN
-441 GQPSFPSNYPN
+441 QPAFPSNYPN

-485 FANLNSQTNYN
+485 YANLGSQTNYN
-496 LNATLNTQDM
+496 LNASLNTQDL
-506 ANSVIGTIQKTLTAT
+506 ANSMLSTIQKTFLTSSVTNHYSSSA
-521 STTTTTSY
+521 SQS
-529 HHSKSLQRFR
+529 FR
-539 SPLLGINVKIGYQN
+539 SPILGVNAKIGYQN

-565 IIKYNYAKAANQKVQ
+565 IIKYNYSKALNQKFQ

-610 RNFSSSFG
+610 KNFSSSFG
-618 IFGGLRGLYNSYYA
+618 IFGGLRGLYNSYYV
-632 LNKVKGSGNLDAATG
+632 LNKVKGSGNLDVATG

-670 SVISSGSDYTN
+670 SVVSSGGDYTN